1 MASAQ
6 NCAAHPPEERRDTT
20 AEVSPRS
27 RGSTGSPRIAVQG
40 VQFWPITTDYPPAV
54 SASPVTMSQRQS

>member
-6 NCAAHPPEERRDTT
+6 NCADHLPEERRDTT

-27 RGSTGSPRIAVQG
+27 RGSTGSPPFGGAV
-40 VQFWPITTDYPPAV
+40 VQFRPITTNHPPAV
-54 SASPVTMSQRQS
+54 SASPQS